1 MRIQADKT
9 EVEKI
14 VDTIKK
20 NPEIN
25 SERLS
30 PQPSPGSPV
39 NFGENTVNCFS
50 LNADSNLS
58 FKNPYISTKLK
69 FYKSEDMSKIIT
81 SANII
86 LNEKLKKIV
95 EINNTLL
102 GKSEAL
108 KNYPTL
114 QALRVSIKKKAHG
127 SNEFLDDIHHEVL
140 YIKSIWEQSH
150 MISLLMHEMLKEIFE
165 VKI

>member
-1 MRIQADKT
+1 
-9 EVEKI
+9 
-14 VDTIKK
+14 
-20 NPEIN
+20 
-25 SERLS
+25 
-30 PQPSPGSPV
+30 
-39 NFGENTVNCFS
+39 
-50 LNADSNLS
+50 
-58 FKNPYISTKLK
+58 
-69 FYKSEDMSKIIT
+69 MSKIIT

-95 EINNTLL
+95 EINNTLV

-127 SNEFLDDIHHEVL
+127 SNDVLDDIHHEVL

-165 VKI
+165 VKMI